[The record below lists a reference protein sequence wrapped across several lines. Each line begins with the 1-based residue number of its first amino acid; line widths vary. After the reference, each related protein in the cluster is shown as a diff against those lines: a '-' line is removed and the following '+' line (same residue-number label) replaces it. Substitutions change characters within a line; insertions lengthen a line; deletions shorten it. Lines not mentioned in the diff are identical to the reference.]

1 MPEVNGAAAAPH
13 VVIIQGLEFPVS
25 WPFSAGHVCTE
36 AEAKTLNQTRK
47 ENLGN
52 NFRKRVVDALE
63 ADTKAGN
70 TDESSKLAAEF
81 DDLDAKYVFTL
92 AGVGA
97 VRMDP
102 IEREARNM
110 AKVGIKQNLAAKG
123 RKVTDIPTGM
133 TKEEWEDKLEA
144 RISEIANR
152 PDVIKIAR
160 AQVAAKKKAIDALGV
175 DLGLDEPQAE
185 AAE

>member
-1 MPEVNGAAAAPH
+1 MPEVNGAAAPH
-13 VVIIQGLEFPVS
+13 VAIILGLEFPVS
-25 WPFSAGHVCTE
+25 WPFSAGHICTE

-81 DDLDAKYVFTL
+81 ADLDAKYVFTL

-102 IEREARNM
+102 IEREARNL
-110 AKVGIKQNLAAKG
+110 AKDAVKQNLAAKG
-123 RKVTDIPTGM
+123 RKLSDIPTGM
-133 TKEEWEDKLEA
+133 TKEEWEDKLETT
-144 RISEIANR
+144 ISEISQR
-152 PDVIKIAR
+152 PEVIKIAK
-160 AQVAAKKKAIDALGV
+160 AQVAAKKKAIDATAV
-175 DLGLDEPQAE
+175 DLGLDAPQTE
-185 AAE
+185 AAAE